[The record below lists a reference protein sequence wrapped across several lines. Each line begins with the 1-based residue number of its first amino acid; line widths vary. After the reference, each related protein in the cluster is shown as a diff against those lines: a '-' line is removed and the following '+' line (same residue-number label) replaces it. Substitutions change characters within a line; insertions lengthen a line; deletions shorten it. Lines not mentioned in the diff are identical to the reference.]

1 MNHGALPM
9 PRFHRAPRAKKKM
22 TGPPVMFTA
31 CRKAAFFEHP
41 LDQSCRFNRRHNKG
55 PVTRR
60 GLLLP
65 NLHIKLFSQRKEVPL
80 YCFLNPEQIIGSTAA
95 LRFFPSLRSGAAGCD
110 LLLLTGYRAAGHP
123 FWRTEVLPLPHYAKN
138 LFPPYG
144 SPAVCRSLTVFWDT
158 GFFLHPTF
166 TEPARL
172 RSVTLH
178 YIWEL
183 YIKGSCVTSRR
194 LIIRYCPAS
203 PGSLS
208 ASFDM
213 ISSLCSD
220 PRMLHHT
227 HQYAHRPIG

>member
-1 MNHGALPM
+1 M
-9 PRFHRAPRAKKKM
+9 
-22 TGPPVMFTA
+22 
-31 CRKAAFFEHP
+31 
-41 LDQSCRFNRRHNKG
+41 
-55 PVTRR
+55 
-60 GLLLP
+60 
-65 NLHIKLFSQRKEVPL
+65 PL

-144 SPAVCRSLTVFWDT
+144 SPAVCRSLTVFWGT
-158 GFFLHPTF
+158 SFFLHPTF

-220 PRMLHHT
+220 PHMLHHT

>member
-1 MNHGALPM
+1 M
-9 PRFHRAPRAKKKM
+9 PPFPSRTARAKKKM
-22 TGPPVMFTA
+22 TGPPVIFTA

-41 LDQSCRFNRRHNKG
+41 LDQSGRFDRRHNKG

-144 SPAVCRSLTVFWDT
+144 SPAVCRSLTVFLQHR
-158 GFFLHPTF
+158 FFPTSYVHGTRPASVGYLALH
-166 TEPARL
+166 L
-172 RSVTLH
+172 GTL
-178 YIWEL
+178 Y
-183 YIKGSCVTSRR
+183 KGVMRHFAAVDHSILSCVARITFSK
-194 LIIRYCPAS
+194 
-203 PGSLS
+203 
-208 ASFDM
+208 F
-213 ISSLCSD
+213 
-220 PRMLHHT
+220 
-227 HQYAHRPIG
+227 